1 MTLENGNI
9 VAIVQDAYQ
18 YIYETTKTP
27 PTYTNFNRSFYAL
40 CINPN
45 QSNLVYNQLESKATR
60 NFNRWQIEYGQFER
74 PLIFTKGNDFYAIYN
89 TDKDENYKRREVFIE
104 TNITFPK
111 GKKVVVTN
119 LMKISPE
126 GKPTL
131 KTLFSKKESQAYF
144 SENLSFMD
152 EQGNIV
158 LGRFKG
164 DILNFGTMKI
174 NN

>member
-1 MTLENGNI
+1 
-9 VAIVQDAYQ
+9 
-18 YIYETTKTP
+18 
-27 PTYTNFNRSFYAL
+27 
-40 CINPN
+40 
-45 QSNLVYNQLESKATR
+45 
-60 NFNRWQIEYGQFER
+60 
-74 PLIFTKGNDFYAIYN
+74 
-89 TDKDENYKRREVFIE
+89 
-104 TNITFPK
+104 
-111 GKKVVVTN
+111 
-119 LMKISPE
+119 MKISPE

-131 KTLFSKKESQAYF
+131 KTQFTKKESQAYF

>member
-1 MTLENGNI
+1 
-9 VAIVQDAYQ
+9 
-18 YIYETTKTP
+18 
-27 PTYTNFNRSFYAL
+27 
-40 CINPN
+40 
-45 QSNLVYNQLESKATR
+45 
-60 NFNRWQIEYGQFER
+60 
-74 PLIFTKGNDFYAIYN
+74 
-89 TDKDENYKRREVFIE
+89 
-104 TNITFPK
+104 
-111 GKKVVVTN
+111 
-119 LMKISPE
+119 MKISPE